1 MGPLSVRALALSSL
15 AILPSPL
22 FELLSLTREHVIAVF
37 VSREC
42 PGANVCHVL
51 SQGSSSDAGDIGVFL
66 YELGREGLENTEHVA
81 DDE

>member
-22 FELLSLTREHVIAVF
+22 FELLQSHREHVIAVF

-42 PGANVCHVL
+42 PGADVCHVL
-51 SQGSSSDAGDIGVFL
+51 SQGSSSDAGDIGVFFTN
-66 YELGREGLENTEHVA
+66 LGVKPGKYRA
-81 DDE
+81 RR